1 MYFQAKKYD
10 KTVTPSAVRDFRGTM
25 AGRGEKGLLIT
36 TASFTPAAYSE
47 AARDGVTPIDLID
60 GNELCDLLKRHGVGV
75 SVTERTV
82 EDVIVNDGFWQT
94 FE

>member
-1 MYFQAKKYD
+1 
-10 KTVTPSAVRDFRGTM
+10 VRR
-25 AGRGEKGLLIT
+25 GLLIT

-47 AARDGVTPIDLID
+47 ATRDGVTPIDLID
-60 GNELCDLLKRHGVGV
+60 GNELCDLLKAHGVGV

-82 EDVIVNDGFWQT
+82 EDVTVNHAFWQT

>member
-1 MYFQAKKYD
+1 
-10 KTVTPSAVRDFRGTM
+10 M

-36 TASFTPAAYSE
+36 TASFTAAAYSE
-47 AARDGVTPIDLID
+47 ATRDGVTPIDLID

-75 SVTERTV
+75 SVNERTV
-82 EDVIVNDGFWQT
+82 EDVSVNETFWST